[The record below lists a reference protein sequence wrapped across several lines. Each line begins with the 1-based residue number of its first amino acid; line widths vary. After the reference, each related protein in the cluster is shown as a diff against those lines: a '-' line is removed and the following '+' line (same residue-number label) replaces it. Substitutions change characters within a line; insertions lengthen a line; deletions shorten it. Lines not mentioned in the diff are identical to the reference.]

1 MREYIKDIDQY
12 NLYKKH
18 YSKGF
23 PFDVIAFA
31 KDLGIN
37 VTQSNFNSNDKVSG
51 LIKKFSENNIVIS
64 VKANDVDTRQRF
76 TIAHELGHFFLHQ
89 DLLEEGFMDGVGL
102 MRDGSNNEIEKQAN
116 SFAAN
121 LLMPEAIFREMWSNN
136 KLSSKQIANFFYVS
150 ESAVIIRAINLKLT
164 DDYSSY
170 FG

>member
-1 MREYIKDIDQY
+1 MHEYIKDKDQY
-12 NLYKKH
+12 NIYKKH
-18 YSKGF
+18 YSQGF

-31 KDLGIN
+31 KELGIN
-37 VTQSNFNSNDKVSG
+37 VTQSNFASNDKVSG
-51 LIKKFSENNIVIS
+51 LIKKFSEDNIVIS

-89 DLLEEGFMDGVGL
+89 HLLEEGFMDGAGL
-102 MRDGSNNEIEKQAN
+102 LRDGSNNKIEKEAN

-121 LLMPEAIFREMWSNN
+121 LLMPEAIFKEMWSSK
-136 KLSSKQIANFFYVS
+136 KLSSKQIADFFYVS
-150 ESAVIIRAINLKLT
+150 ESAVIIRAINLRLA